1 MTYDQADNILQNRP
15 PEEPGKPLP
24 PPLTAGSPVDVKLIH
39 RLRKDLTILTEL
51 ARKRR
56 NRREVFG
63 GAVDLSGSES
73 GSELKFTLVDG
84 KPTKVVPKQ
93 DKEIHH
99 TIAELMIMA
108 NTDVARLI
116 HETFP
121 DSALLRIHRPI
132 EESRL
137 VELKNALESAG
148 VKLTGSDGAS
158 LAKSLR
164 VAQQRAKS
172 TNQPFQSLLLSITTR
187 AMTEAQYIC
196 TGNLYGHAD
205 ICHYGLGLREYTHF
219 TSPIRRYCDIVV
231 HKQLLAVLSMR
242 KASKVIQS
250 TKHTMVHLKPL
261 ESLPDSETISVLA
274 GEGLRESSF
283 DAGLGED
290 SVDALI
296 QGAASLALGENWSS
310 VPPQSAVVVHCLQG
324 PYDKAEVSA
333 ICERLNLHNR
343 LAKHSSYECQSLFL
357 SLYFKDHS
365 DIAQAIVTNL
375 RENGML
381 VYVPKFDFK
390 GPIFISDM
398 NGDVQLDPALLGL
411 PSDFGDD
418 LTLGFTNVENQ
429 RRIVNGLCRLIDGQD
444 ERLEVG
450 IPGRSNQLV
459 IRAFDVVNVSISCE
473 NWDVRARVPPPRL
486 HLSARPIGTSAA
498 TLSPMSQSLAPMK
511 VPNERPA
518 QHTSQASE
526 DKQRSDGDR
535 YDGASMFEL
544 LRNVRRRI
552 PLGPGFNRSPVA
564 RNTSFRSEVL
574 KGRVVYGGFTNP
586 DTVSAAKAAAQFAA
600 AEDAAERRAHV
611 SDVSSKRSEF
621 DSSRAIER
629 TVTSRQQR
637 LAGDKRNTR
646 RSKAS

>member
-1 MTYDQADNILQNRP
+1 MTYDQADNILQSRP

-24 PPLTAGSPVDVKLIH
+24 PLLTAGSPVDVKLVR
-39 RLRKDLTILTEL
+39 RLKKDLTILTEL

-99 TIAELMIMA
+99 TIAELMILA

-116 HETFP
+116 HAAFP

-137 VELKNALESAG
+137 AELKNALESAG
-148 VKLTGSDGAS
+148 VKLAGSDGAS

-196 TGNLYGHAD
+196 TGNLSGPVD
-205 ICHYGLGLREYTHF
+205 ISHYGLGLQEYSHF
-219 TSPIRRYCDIVV
+219 TSPIRRYCDVVV
-231 HKQLLAVLSMR
+231 HKQLLASLSMR
-242 KASKVIQS
+242 KASKVVRS
-250 TKHTMVHLKPL
+250 TKQTMVHLKPL
-261 ESLPDSETISVLA
+261 ESLPESETISVLA
-274 GEGLRESSF
+274 GEGHRESSF
-283 DAGLGED
+283 DAGLRED
-290 SVDALI
+290 TVDALI
-296 QGAASLALGENWSS
+296 QGAATLALGENWSS
-310 VPPQSAVVVHCLQG
+310 LSPVSAGVVDCLQR

-333 ICERLNLHNR
+333 ICEGLNLHNR

-357 SLYFKDHS
+357 SLYFKEHS
-365 DIAQAIVTNL
+365 DITQAIVTNL

-390 GPIFISDM
+390 GPIFISDT
-398 NGDVQLDPALLGL
+398 NGDVQLDPTLLGL

-418 LTLGFTNVENQ
+418 PTLGFANIANQ

-444 ERLEVG
+444 ERLEISV
-450 IPGRSNQLV
+450 PGRSNQLV
-459 IRAFDVVNVSISCE
+459 IKAFDVVHVSISCE
-473 NWDVRARVPPPRL
+473 NWDVRARVPSPRL
-486 HLSARPIGTSAA
+486 HLSARPMGMSAA
-498 TLSPMSQSLAPMK
+498 THSSTPQSLAPMK
-511 VPNERPA
+511 WPHERPA
-518 QHTSQASE
+518 QHKSQAPK
-526 DKQRSDGDR
+526 DKQRSDVDS

-544 LRNVRRRI
+544 LRNARRRI
-552 PLGPGFNRSPVA
+552 PLGTGFNRPPVA
-564 RNTSFRSEVL
+564 ADTSFRSEVL

-586 DTVSAAKAAAQFAA
+586 DTVSAAKVAAQFAA
-600 AEDAAERRAHV
+600 AEDAAERRAHL
-611 SDVSSKRSEF
+611 SEVSSKRSEF
-621 DSSRAIER
+621 DTSRAIER
-629 TVTSRQQR
+629 SVTSRQQR
-637 LAGDKRNTR
+637 LASDKRNTR